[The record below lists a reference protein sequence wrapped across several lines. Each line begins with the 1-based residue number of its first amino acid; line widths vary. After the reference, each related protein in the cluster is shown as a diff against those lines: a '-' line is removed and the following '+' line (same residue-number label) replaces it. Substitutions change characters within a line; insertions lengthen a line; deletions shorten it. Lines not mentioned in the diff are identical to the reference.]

1 MSSAA
6 AREAGNLRDAIRTA
20 VLTDNPAET
29 DWRYSGPKSV
39 DGARRCAYG
48 ASRWFTSER
57 KGFAQLES
65 FHDSLPMRLYR
76 ALNSD
81 ADVRQVFSEFGLTEQ
96 QWRVLRVLWE
106 RGSVP
111 LSCLAS
117 ATLIPAPSLVGV
129 VDGARGGLVA
139 RERSTGDRRVVYIYA
154 TEQGQSL
161 EASVRPRVDAVYAQL
176 MDQIEPKCGAN

>member
-1 MSSAA
+1 M
-6 AREAGNLRDAIRTA
+6 
-20 VLTDNPAET
+20 
-29 DWRYSGPKSV
+29 
-39 DGARRCAYG
+39 
-48 ASRWFTSER
+48 
-57 KGFAQLES
+57 ES

-76 ALNSD
+76 ALD
-81 ADVRQVFSEFGLTEQ
+81 AVMPAFRQVFSEFGLTEQ

-111 LSCLAS
+111 LSSLAS

-129 VDGARGGLVA
+129 VDRLTRNGLVA
-139 RERSTGDRRVVYIYA
+139 RERSTGDRRVVYIHA

-176 MDQIEPKCGAN
+176 MDQIEPKVWRELNISLDQLTESLSTNPNDERSTAPRTKEA